1 MIVHHG
7 LDQEATTSYRG
18 GLPVPEKQFE
28 DRGSNTDVRLAH
40 LIASSLRDKIEELT
54 QFLCIFEILEITET
68 YLDKEISD
76 VDIDIPG
83 IKFIRLAD
91 TKDRKD
97 GGYILH
103 QHAEHL
109 QVIRRKRFIY
119 TRLVTGDMVVISKD
133 KLDDQ

>member
-1 MIVHHG
+1 MRK
-7 LDQEATTSYRG
+7 QRQATEVVYLFQRSSLKTVV
-18 GLPVPEKQFE
+18 L
-28 DRGSNTDVRLAH
+28 TDVRLAH
-40 LIASSLRDKIEELT
+40 LIVSSLRDKIEELT
-54 QFLCIFEILEITET
+54 QFPCIFEILEITET

>member
-1 MIVHHG
+1 MV
-7 LDQEATTSYRG
+7 L
-18 GLPVPEKQFE
+18 
-28 DRGSNTDVRLAH
+28 TDVRLAH
-40 LIASSLRDKIEELT
+40 LIVSSLRDKIEELT